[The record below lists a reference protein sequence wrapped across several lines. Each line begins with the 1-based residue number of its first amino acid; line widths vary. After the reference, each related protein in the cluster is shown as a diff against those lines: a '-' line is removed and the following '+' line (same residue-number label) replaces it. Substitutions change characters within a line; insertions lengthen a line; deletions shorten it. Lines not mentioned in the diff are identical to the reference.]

1 MTNTGDRDGAEVCQ
15 LYVVARHARV
25 FRADM
30 ELKRFVKVFL
40 KKGMS
45 ANISFT
51 LDDRCFA
58 FYNTE
63 INDWYVE
70 NCDYEIMVGASSR
83 DIRLSGKI
91 TISGRAV
98 APMPDYES
106 KCPSYF
112 RIGEVSEIS
121 DEEFSRLYGK
131 KLPSNLPAKRGEF
144 DLTTTLGEL
153 SCCLIGKLIIKIAP
167 SVIKGQVENPD
178 MTTMLMLMQGM
189 KELPL
194 RGLIGI
200 SGGIADIKV
209 IRGMMEWGNKHR
221 LKGLC
226 LIIAGLFSTL
236 GNVSRQKVE
245 KALKRDERKAAREE
259 AAKAK
264 AEAKAKAAEE
274 EARAKAAKAARKEK
288 AKAEKEEAKASA
300 PSMRERFSSFFS
312 NDDKKDDNNKKA
324 GN

>member
-1 MTNTGDRDGAEVCQ
+1 MLKDWKKPRMPEEAEIRERIKAAREKLELRQLQLKERDLPVIVLLEGWGA
-15 LYVVARHARV
+15 AG
-25 FRADM
+25 
-30 ELKRFVKVFL
+30 
-40 KKGMS
+40 KGS
-45 ANISFT
+45 
-51 LDDRCFA
+51 
-58 FYNTE
+58 
-63 INDWYVE
+63 
-70 NCDYEIMVGASSR
+70 
-83 DIRLSGKI
+83 
-91 TISGRAV
+91 
-98 APMPDYES
+98 
-106 KCPSYF
+106 
-112 RIGEVSEIS
+112 
-121 DEEFSRLYGK
+121 
-131 KLPSNLPAKRGEF
+131 
-144 DLTTTLGEL
+144 
-153 SCCLIGKLIIKIAP
+153 LIGKLIIKIAP